1 MSPQGGERRFAAAV
15 AKRLESLGALTQ
27 GDRNSTVGAKTMS
40 LSSFNFETRYGMR
53 ALKEL
58 FVLIQNVESVY
69 PDLPAIDQL
78 QDLAIDACAYFNDS
92 LQGKIFAC
100 QLGLLRQTGE
110 MLTVDKVTFSVVA
123 CVHLRRVGVDILR
136 PDEPKSVKHFLNRLL
151 GIETQCQSLLFEVC
165 YVVCCMLYYWQ
176 AAVYLSMSLLL

>member
-40 LSSFNFETRYGMR
+40 LSSFNFETRYGMK
-53 ALKEL
+53 ALKDL
-58 FVLIQNVESVY
+58 FSLLDNATDVI
-69 PDLPAIDQL
+69 PDLPNMDQH
-78 QDLAIDACAYFNDS
+78 QDLALDACEYINSS
-92 LQGKIFAC
+92 LDGKIFAC
-100 QLGLLRQTGE
+100 KLGLLRQTIE
-110 MLTVDKVTFSVVA
+110 TLVPEKVTFSVVA
-123 CVHLRRVGVDILR
+123 CVNLRRVGVDILN

-165 YVVCCMLYYWQ
+165 LFT
-176 AAVYLSMSLLL
+176 SS